1 MLINNLAT
9 TYIINIIAII
19 AIMVENKNQKILS
32 RIFRDYKLPCVTDES
47 VGVVLFFRGTING
60 CTLGKNTMPYSTC
73 VYGEFILYLYI
84 HTCIFHGNNHI
95 QLTIGYAC
103 NDLFLFIFLFFGP
116 VFCFL
121 CFCFVLLCYLFSIFV
136 APSV

>member
-1 MLINNLAT
+1 MLHKKLKITEQSKKVVKPKQSSIISPTFDALSNAPKLMLINNLAA

-73 VYGEFILYLYI
+73 VYGEFILYTSTHVFSMEI
-84 HTCIFHGNNHI
+84 IIF
-95 QLTIGYAC
+95 
-103 NDLFLFIFLFFGP
+103 
-116 VFCFL
+116 
-121 CFCFVLLCYLFSIFV
+121 S
-136 APSV
+136 